1 MFVQANG
8 IRMHYTVDGPKIA
21 NEAANESAP
30 WVTFITGIAN
40 DTTLFA
46 GQVGALSDKYRVLRY
61 DLRGQGKTE
70 STPGDYTIASLGADL
85 VALWDALGIKR
96 SHLVALGLGGPVAMR
111 VAIDHPSRIIALMP
125 TCCRASMVPDFAARW
140 HSLTETVLTGGIEA
154 IVEQTTQRWFSE
166 DFKVANPKV
175 LDGVREMIRGTS
187 KEGYLGVVAAF
198 LGLDIE
204 DEINRISVPTLF
216 IGGADD
222 MLGGPEILMRTL
234 AAKVP
239 GASYMPV
246 PKAAHIANLQNETGY
261 NALMRAFLDKH

>member
-8 IRMHYTVDGPKIA
+8 IRMHYTVDGP
-21 NEAANESAP
+21 EGAP
-30 WVTFITGIAN
+30 WATFITGIAN
-40 DTTLFA
+40 DTTLFS
-46 GQVGALSDKYRVLRY
+46 GQVPALADKYRVLRY

-70 STPGDYTIASLGADL
+70 STPGAYSIASLANDL
-85 VALWDALGIKR
+85 VALWDAVGVKR
-96 SHLVALGLGGPVAMR
+96 SHLVALGLGGSVAMR

-125 TCCRASMVPDFAARW
+125 TCCRARMVPDFAARW
-140 HSLTETVLTGGIEA
+140 HSLTDTVMTGGIEA

-166 DFKVANPKV
+166 DFKAAHPEV

-187 KEGYLGVVAAF
+187 KEGYLGVVQAF

-204 DEINRISVPTLF
+204 DEIERISVPTMF

-222 MLGGPEILMRTL
+222 MLGGPEVLMRTL

-239 GASYMPV
+239 GATYMPV
-246 PKAAHIANLQNETGY
+246 PQAAHIANLQNEAGY
-261 NALMRAFLDKH
+261 NALMRSFLDKH